1 LGIWRECGECGGRAY
16 VVDSILL
23 GVRWVFDLFVLEA
36 IVIES
41 GILVAPVSYGFSS
54 ETLTRQG
61 GGKWKEK
68 EREVDI
74 RKPSH

>member
-1 LGIWRECGECGGRAY
+1 MGIWRECGECRGRTY

-23 GVRWVFDLFVLEA
+23 GVCWVFDLFVLEA

-68 EREVDI
+68 EREVNI